1 MKYVK
6 KCMAVFL
13 VACMVSVGF
22 SQSAYACDKTA
33 DCYSQNTTSTCGYVR
48 GEQGFHVVTEPNGYT
63 SYCTITVV
71 SGPHTIRCAG
81 CNAVLRT
88 ETRKCS
94 ETHSNKHCFS
104 QNNLCK

>member
-13 VACMVSVGF
+13 VAGMVSVGF

-63 SYCTITVV
+63 SYVSEKSGGSTKFQQDLGICLLWGNFIDRLAV
-71 SGPHTIRCAG
+71 SGMLWNPM
-81 CNAVLRT
+81 
-88 ETRKCS
+88 
-94 ETHSNKHCFS
+94 
-104 QNNLCK
+104 